1 MLLGRIP
8 SHQELV
14 ERFCERLRQGRLII
28 PGAVDPLA
36 GLLAKSA
43 GFSVL
48 YLSGA
53 ALSASYGLPDVGVLT
68 LDEVAARA
76 ARIIAATGL
85 PLVVDI
91 DTGFGEVFNAVRAAQ
106 ELLARWGGRGAAGGS
121 RDAQALRALGGEAP
135 RSPGGDGPE
144 DPRDQKSLPYALRAG
159 AHRCAGR

>member
-36 GLLAKSA
+36 GLLAKRA

-53 ALSASYGLPDVGVLT
+53 ALSASYGCPT
-68 LDEVAARA
+68 WASSPSTRWPRARLA
-76 ARIIAATGL
+76 SLR
-85 PLVVDI
+85 P
-91 DTGFGEVFNAVRAAQ
+91 RACP
-106 ELLARWGGRGAAGGS
+106 W
-121 RDAQALRALGGEAP
+121 
-135 RSPGGDGPE
+135 
-144 DPRDQKSLPYALRAG
+144 
-159 AHRCAGR
+159 